1 MEKKENS
8 KSKRTNKYNNKK
20 TVVDGVKFD
29 SKKEANF
36 YQNLK
41 LLQTAG
47 EVKEFELQ
55 PVFVLLEKD
64 KDRDIKHW
72 VVHVIS
78 SYCS

>member
-1 MEKKENS
+1 MTRFYINSAADAKKLGISKGEYDLMQMEKKENS

-41 LLQTAG
+41 LLQT
-47 EVKEFELQ
+47 EVK
-55 PVFVLLEKD
+55 
-64 KDRDIKHW
+64 
-72 VVHVIS
+72 
-78 SYCS
+78 